1 MKRTRVKIHHSL
13 LDSELWLVL
22 GILGLAILTPSWVAG
37 HFLLFQEEGLT
48 IQAGT
53 PNQEAEYSSGSII
66 HFYLTLINPTG
77 TVSTQLYFWKEGEQ
91 PTVIHSLAVR
101 QGIFSYDLDTI
112 SLEDGVYHWYVEAY
126 PFDAATVVTPTY
138 TLYLGDTPIPSVGS
152 GSIPEPSSGNEGTGP
167 GGHQSDQLGEK
178 TGFFFPLT
186 SGEKTT
192 VSFSNRKTLHR
203 VRSLTITAVD
213 PIPRGNTFIVHQE
226 FERFSELFHE
236 GGVE

>member
-1 MKRTRVKIHHSL
+1 MRVPLKLFWKTLGKFYQLLIELFLKVRSKRNQLKMGLTLPFFLFFIGSIRGGLARLFIRSTPLPGMKRTRVKIHHSL

-37 HFLLFQEEGLT
+37 HFLLFLEEGLT

-152 GSIPEPSSGNEGTGP
+152 GSI
-167 GGHQSDQLGEK
+167 
-178 TGFFFPLT
+178 
-186 SGEKTT
+186 
-192 VSFSNRKTLHR
+192 
-203 VRSLTITAVD
+203 
-213 PIPRGNTFIVHQE
+213 
-226 FERFSELFHE
+226 
-236 GGVE
+236 